1 MAAALAPF
9 CNWLASTD
17 LSHKIQTVTWIIPT
31 LQTIHILSIAVVFS
45 SAILVDLR
53 FWRIYDRDL
62 PLKDVARR
70 YLPMIWPVVLVLAIT
85 GALLI
90 IGEPRR
96 SLLNTTFYIKMALLA
111 AALVVTA
118 ALQWPLSKDANFW
131 DKDQGRRIAGRLA
144 AIVSILIWGCIIF
157 AGRWIA
163 YTEVG

>member
-118 ALQWPLSKDANFW
+118 ALQWPLSKDVNFW